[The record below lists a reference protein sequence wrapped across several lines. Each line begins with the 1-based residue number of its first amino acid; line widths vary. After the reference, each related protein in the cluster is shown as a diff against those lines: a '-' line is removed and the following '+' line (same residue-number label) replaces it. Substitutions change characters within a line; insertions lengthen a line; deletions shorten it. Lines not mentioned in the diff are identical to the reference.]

1 MSVSPQAYVHPSAKI
16 GQGSQIEPF
25 AYLGADVELGTDC
38 WIAPHATLL
47 PGARI
52 GNGCKIFPGAVIAA
66 IPQDKKFAGEYST
79 AELGDGTVVRESAT
93 VNRGTKSRSIT
104 RVGQDCL
111 IMAYSHVAHD
121 CILGNHIIIGNASQ
135 VAGEVEIDDYA
146 NLSGGVLVHQFT
158 RIGRHVMIQGGS
170 KVNKDVP
177 PFVMAGREPLAYMG
191 LNVIGLRRHGF
202 TQSQILILQEAYRLL
217 YREGLNFSQGIER
230 IVSDLQ
236 LTAESQAVIDFVRG
250 SSRGIIRGPKYES

>member
-1 MSVSPQAYVHPSAKI
+1 MSVSPQAHVDPSAKI
-16 GQGSQIEPF
+16 GQGTQVEPF
-25 AYLGADVELGTDC
+25 AYVGPDVEVGADC
-38 WIAPHATLL
+38 WIAPHATIL

-52 GNGCKIFPGAVIAA
+52 GDGCKIFPSAVVAA

-79 AELGDGTVVRESAT
+79 VEIGNGTVVREAAT
-93 VNRGTKSRSIT
+93 VNRGTKSRGIT

-121 CILGNHIIIGNASQ
+121 CILGDHIIIGNASQ

-158 RIGRHVMIQGGS
+158 RIGMHVMIQGGS

-177 PFVMAGREPLAYMG
+177 PYVMAGREPLAYMG

-202 TQSQILILQEAYRLL
+202 SQSQVLTLQEAYRLL

-230 IVSDLQ
+230 IISDLQ
-236 LTAESQAVIDFVRG
+236 LTPESQAVIDFVRG
-250 SSRGIIRGPKYES
+250 SSRGIIRGPKHEA